1 MTRDL
6 KHVIVYGAFGLLL
19 GAKIVEVLLTR
30 TDTSL
35 LDWWLLLI
43 GVVAAIVH
51 YLPTKEATDK
61 PEVTATTDSKPQPKD
76 APAEPPL
83 VLRDPADLERG
94 PTAAG
99 HPAASTA
106 GREDERDGFV

>member
-30 TDTSL
+30 SDTSL
-35 LDWWLLLI
+35 MDWWLLLI

-51 YLPTKEATDK
+51 YLPTD
-61 PEVTATTDSKPQPKD
+61 PERPAEKPQSAD
-76 APAEPPL
+76 EAPEETL
-83 VLRDPADLERG
+83 VLRDPAHPERSAA
-94 PTAAG
+94 PTR
-99 HPAASTA
+99 HPAAAPA
-106 GREDERDGFV
+106 GADRERDDGFV